1 MIWGM
6 ILAAGESKRMGKPKL
21 LLPFGEKTIIERVI
35 DSVIQSKLD
44 DVLVVLGAHREKIEK
59 KIKDFSIKIVV
70 NPNFKNDMLSSVQ
83 CGFRAL
89 PEDVEAS
96 LVILG
101 DQPEIS
107 IALINK
113 IVEAYKK
120 SKKGIVLPVY
130 RKNRGHPVLIDMKYQ
145 GEIEDLNPDLGLR
158 NLVYKHAEDI
168 LEVEVKTPSI
178 LQDIDTIEDY
188 NRELKSKRKS
198 HL

>member
-198 HL
+198 PL

>member
-21 LLPFGEKTIIERVI
+21 LLPFGEKTIIETII

-198 HL
+198 PL

>member
-21 LLPFGEKTIIERVI
+21 LLPFGEKTIIETII
-35 DSVIQSKLD
+35 DSVSKSKLD

-89 PEDVEAS
+89 PEDVKAS

-107 IALINK
+107 SALINK

-130 RKNRGHPVLIDMKYQ
+130 RNNRGHPVLIDMKYQ

-168 LEVEVKTPSI
+168 LEIEVITPSI

-188 NRELKSKRKS
+188 NRELKSKRKR